1 MLFGL
6 WEGNTFYDFLMDN
19 SHCNKKKSQST
30 QCTDTNTHTHIH
42 SKMFNYLDQKNFE
55 LKKLIIRFNLFF
67 SVLFSKS
74 DK

>member
-30 QCTDTNTHTHIH
+30 QCTDTNTHTHTSI
-42 SKMFNYLDQKNFE
+42 QKC
-55 LKKLIIRFNLFF
+55 LIIWTKKILN
-67 SVLFSKS
+67 
-74 DK
+74 